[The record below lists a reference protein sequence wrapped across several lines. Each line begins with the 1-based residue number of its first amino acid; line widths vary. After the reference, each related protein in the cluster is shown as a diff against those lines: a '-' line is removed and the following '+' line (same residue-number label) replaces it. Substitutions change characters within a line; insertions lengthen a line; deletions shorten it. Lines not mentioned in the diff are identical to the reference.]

1 MGSLVAEALLAVEA
15 RSPIIVDAG
24 CGVGRVA
31 ADAARLAPGGQV
43 IGVDASVHM
52 LEFARQVALG
62 TEAVP
67 VELRDRGFEEPLLIP
82 ARSVD
87 NLTLLRADV
96 EQLPIAAAAVDL
108 MLSVNVVDRLPSGPE
123 KALAECARVLRP
135 GGRMVFTDPPELLGR
150 GALDEIPDLGFD
162 PRSARG
168 ERPRADDLV
177 RQSGVSRNAGRA
189 RVVRGVQ
196 DPRRCRDPG
205 GVAGIGR

>member
-135 GGRMVFTDPPELLGR
+135 GGRMVFTDPLNFSDEALWTKYRTSDSIRALLEANGLELTTWFDSLVYR
-150 GALDEIPDLGFD
+150 EMLD
-162 PRSARG
+162 ARG
-168 ERPRADDLV
+168 SFEEFRTLVVAATRA
-177 RQSGVSRNAGRA
+177 G
-189 RVVRGVQ
+189 
-196 DPRRCRDPG
+196 
-205 GVAGIGR
+205 